1 MIFGWVGAVLCLSGV
16 QDSGGD
22 RRHADVDGG
31 GGVGAPVNLGE
42 FVAGA
47 GQADLESFGFAVP
60 AFAFGFG
67 DAGDQVVVD
76 LGDAGPLGGRGPV
89 HAAPQAAVLV
99 NARGPERAAA
109 GAGGDLAE
117 FEMAEELGPFFVG
130 GGPAFLAGPQGAAP
144 GQECQVG
151 LDCLVGVN
159 GLVSHGHVQ
168 VLVAGDD
175 LGDVRGQAAHDG
187 VGDEDPRK

>member
-1 MIFGWVGAVLCLSGV
+1 MIFGWVAAVLCPPGV
-16 QDSGGD
+16 WGSGGD
-22 RRHADVDGG
+22 GGHADVDRDGW
-31 GGVGAPVNLGE
+31 VGTPVDLGE

-76 LGDAGPLGGRGPV
+76 LCDAGPLGGRGPV
-89 HAAPQAAVLV
+89 HAAAQAAVLV

-117 FEMAEELGPFFVG
+117 LIGRPRNSAHSSSVGVRYSSLGRRARRRVRNARWAWIASSGVG
-130 GGPAFLAGPQGAAP
+130 GRSAAGEA
-144 GQECQVG
+144 VG
-151 LDCLVGVN
+151 
-159 GLVSHGHVQ
+159 Q
-168 VLVAGDD
+168 VLG
-175 LGDVRGQAAHDG
+175 HW
-187 VGDEDPRK
+187 EPRWEPPGRTTFRDSERA